1 MKLNQL
7 EQERYSRH
15 LLLNEVG
22 EAGQLNLKAARVLMI
37 GAGGLGCPAL
47 QYLAAAGVG
56 SIGIVDFDQVDRSN
70 LQRQIL
76 YTTVDIGVNKALAA
90 KERLLSMNPQ
100 INIEAYPFRLT
111 ASNAL
116 KLIAEYDIVV
126 DGTDN
131 FSTRYLV
138 NDACVICEK
147 PLVYGSIYKFEG
159 QVAVFNHNNGPS
171 YRCLFP
177 EAPAA
182 GTMPSCSEIGVL
194 GVLPGMIGCMQAN
207 EVLKLILEIGEPLS
221 GRLLV
226 YDALKASSV
235 VLNVNANPQIIEAT
249 KARAATFSQ
258 KQENYSC
265 MITETLKEMTA
276 EELASNMK
284 DYIFVDVREAHE
296 MPKIEALNAL
306 NLPLSSL
313 ANSVDGIPKDKP
325 VVVFCQKGIRSRH
338 AIEFLQD
345 KHGFNNLINLKH
357 GILSWS

>member
-76 YTTVDIGVNKALAA
+76 YTTTDIGVNKALAA
-90 KERLLSMNPQ
+90 KERLQSMNPQ
-100 INIEAYPFRLT
+100 VNIEAYPFRLT

-116 KLIAEYDIVV
+116 ELIEQYDIVV

-138 NDACVICEK
+138 NDACVICDK

-235 VLNVNANPQIIEAT
+235 VLNVNINPQIIEAT
-249 KARAATFSQ
+249 KAKAATFSQ
-258 KQENYSC
+258 KQEKDSC
-265 MITETLKEMTA
+265 MIKETLKEMTA

-306 NLPLSSL
+306 NFPLSSL
-313 ANSVDGIPKDKP
+313 ANSVDEIPKDKP

-345 KHGFNNLINLKH
+345 KYGFNNLINLKY